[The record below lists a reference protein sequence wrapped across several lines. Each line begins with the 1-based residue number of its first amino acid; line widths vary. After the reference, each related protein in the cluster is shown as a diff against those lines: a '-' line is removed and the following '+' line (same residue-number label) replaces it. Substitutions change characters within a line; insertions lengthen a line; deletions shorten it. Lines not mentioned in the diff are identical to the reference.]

1 MNLESLA
8 KQFLKDH
15 GLNEGGR
22 LYDTYL
28 ADLLDLL
35 ETVAYHEG
43 VISSEPEYDP
53 SFGDNRKCQCGH
65 TYYRHFDTYDNMSAV
80 GCKYCSSWED
90 VCRPDYC
97 NKFTEEI

>member
-8 KQFLKDH
+8 KRFLNDH
-15 GLNEGGR
+15 GINESGR
-22 LYDTYL
+22 LYSSYL
-28 ADLLDLL
+28 EDLVSLL
-35 ETVAYHEG
+35 EEVAYHEG
-43 VISSEPEYDP
+43 AISSEPEYDP

-90 VCRPDYC
+90 VCRPGYC
-97 NKFTEEI
+97 NRFTEEV